1 MLAPG
6 KGLENPSHGT
16 FLGSVCATRP
26 GAWVCRGVRVTY
38 GCCAPITVYDLSRT
52 DGYGAME
59 LNLQQCHSR
68 YFDRSPDASGSHIQ
82 IPKMMHK

>member
-38 GCCAPITVYDLSRT
+38 GCCAPITVYDLSLF
-52 DGYGAME
+52 ME
-59 LNLQQCHSR
+59 LNLEPLQQCHSC